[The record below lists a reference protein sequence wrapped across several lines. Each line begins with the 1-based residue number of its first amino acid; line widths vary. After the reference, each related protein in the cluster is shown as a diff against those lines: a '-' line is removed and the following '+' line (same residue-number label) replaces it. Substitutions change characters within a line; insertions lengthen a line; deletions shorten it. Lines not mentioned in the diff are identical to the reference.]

1 MYVGVN
7 NRSTEGKGAIPPPI
21 MAGSRGRKFV
31 GVSIHSNDFSCTPLG
46 VVLTDE
52 GKETLDKFK
61 LTISSSLYSQQT
73 RFVFATSDGHYI
85 REELSRVLT
94 VADIMEDGTIYIMKQ
109 HDPSHDPPTV
119 FGVVAQ
125 PGDLPMGYFT
135 CSMNSLLSTARVA
148 ILEQVAHKETLEK
161 SGFLFLYEK
170 WPISSDQ
177 ESTLALFDI
186 LVRKQVFIQF
196 KLSPPAYSAEAS
208 SKPTPASLAAASL
221 ASAHKRVYLSYVS
234 DETSPHADALQAALK
249 NLGLKVYTEQGNQ
262 VSGESSSSESSE
274 QEYSNKFIQK
284 AAVFIPIVSSR
295 YGETSI
301 TNLEVKYADSLEK
314 FIIPLNLNLHW
325 PPNCLAIQF
334 ASVNFIRWKTKEPI
348 EKEASSMAEGIVEV
362 MQMNLDALNSKPSKL
377 ISRRKSS
384 VALSDQK
391 SLVVIICHSVQASFL
406 EHVKGVLEK
415 KNYLV
420 WSSLELEDS
429 GVHISNSVFQKKA
442 RDCCLVIC
450 IISKRFCS
458 SRSCEQLVYYCQHRK
473 KMIPVMYEDVEMP
486 YWVSMLVG
494 SEDFIDGRGHTFD
507 DLLCKNVKLALS
519 SSSVNTS
526 RREEREIQRLQQELF
541 SRLPDGNY
549 VYISGGSHFYST
561 NGEAICKLLGKELA
575 KLKSV
580 VLVTGGFFGIGDTV
594 AKSFYDRR
602 KKLGLPIDLYHT
614 IATKDPADRS
624 RQTRQNEDGTMEPSP
639 YGETIFL
646 GNSVRQCGTAI
657 TRVFN
662 ICIQIEGGPSAAYEV
677 QQFTWNGAV
686 VIPVKSTG
694 GAAGGKFLVPSSIY
708 RPPLR
713 VSESDWSML
722 SNDTASVDDIVASL
736 VRIVEICFQ
745 IGDSKKAPS
754 KTK

>member
-1 MYVGVN
+1 MQSDDL
-7 NRSTEGKGAIPPPI
+7 R
-21 MAGSRGRKFV
+21 
-31 GVSIHSNDFSCTPLG
+31 CTPLG
-46 VVLTDE
+46 VVLTNE
-52 GKETLDKFK
+52 GKEPLDEFK
-61 LTISSSLYSQQT
+61 LTISSSLLSQQS
-73 RFVFATSDGHYI
+73 RFLFATCDGHYI
-85 REELSRVLT
+85 REKLSRVLT
-94 VADIMEDGTIYIMKQ
+94 VADIMEDGTIYITKQ
-109 HDPSHDPPTV
+109 HDPSRDPPTL

-135 CSMNSLLSTARVA
+135 CSSINALLSTARMA

-161 SGFLFLYEK
+161 LGFLFLYEK
-170 WPISSDQ
+170 YWPISFDQ

-186 LVRKQVFIQF
+186 LDRKQVFIQF
-196 KLSPPAYSAEAS
+196 KLTPPTQSAIPVSLSEAP
-208 SKPTPASLAAASL
+208 SKPTAASLAAASL
-221 ASAHKRVYLSYVS
+221 ASAHKRVYLSYVC
-234 DETSPHADALQAALK
+234 DETSAHADALQAALK
-249 NLGLKVYTEQGNQ
+249 KLGFKVYTEQGNQ
-262 VSGESSSSESSE
+262 VNCESSSSESSE

-362 MQMNLDALNSKPSKL
+362 MQMNQDALNTKPSKVV
-377 ISRRKSS
+377 SKRKSS
-384 VALSDQK
+384 VALSDEK
-391 SLVVIICHSVQASFL
+391 SLVVIICHSAQASFL

-415 KNYLV
+415 KSYMV

-458 SRSCEQLVYYCQHRK
+458 SMSCEQLVYYCQHRK

-507 DLLCKNVKLALS
+507 DLLCKSIKLALS
-519 SSSVNTS
+519 SSNVSTS
-526 RREEREIQRLQQELF
+526 RREEREIKRLQQELF

-549 VYISGGSHFYST
+549 VYFSGGSHFYST

-602 KKLGLPIDLYHT
+602 KKLGLPINLYHT
-614 IATKDPADRS
+614 MATKDPADRS
-624 RQTRQNEDGTMEPSP
+624 RQTRQREDGTMELSP

-646 GNSVRQCGTAI
+646 GNSVRQCGTVS

-662 ICIQIEGGPSAAYEV
+662 ICILIEGGPSAAYEV

-686 VIPVKSTG
+686 VIPIKSTG

-708 RPPLR
+708 HAPLR
-713 VSESDWSML
+713 VSESDWSIL
-722 SNDTASVDDIVASL
+722 SNDTASVEDIVASL